1 MRKSIF
7 RNTLIQKKL
16 FLFIGIAFLLYAC
29 SEVQAE
35 EKPKEEKTT
44 SKTQVIEPEIPQ
56 TDSATVRRLKALNLV
71 DIHSVDSSI
80 LVDLKYTIA
89 DNFMKKV
96 LYDTLKN
103 AFLQEDVA
111 IRLSKCQTYL
121 KEKHPNYSLLIY
133 DAVRP
138 LEVQRDMWNSMDSIP
153 PYQRGKF
160 VSNPAR
166 GSVHNY
172 GAAVDITIVD
182 SIGTPLDMGA
192 GYDDFRDIAFP
203 SKEWHFLSTGKLT
216 QQQVDNRKLLREV
229 MKSQRFRNIPSEWW
243 HFNAYS
249 RDVTKSKYPCLHWES
264 GK

>member
-1 MRKSIF
+1 MRKSNF
-7 RNTLIQKKL
+7 RNSLIQKKVLL
-16 FLFIGIAFLLYAC
+16 FVGFLTLLLAC
-29 SEVQAE
+29 SQPVEKIEKVEAEIEVVPE
-35 EKPKEEKTT
+35 VVE
-44 SKTQVIEPEIPQ
+44 QVLQ
-56 TDSATVRRLKALNLV
+56 TDTATIARLKTFNLV
-71 DIHSVDSSI
+71 DIHLIDSSI
-80 LVDLKYTIA
+80 QVDLKYMTE

-103 AFLQEDVA
+103 AFLQEEVA
-111 IRLSKCQTYL
+111 VRLSKCQTYL
-121 KEKHPNYSLLIY
+121 KEKHPNYSILIY
-133 DAVRP
+133 DALRP

-153 PYQRGKF
+153 PLRRGKF

-172 GAAVDITIVD
+172 GAAVDVTIVD
-182 SIGTPLDMGA
+182 SLGNPLDMGA
-192 GYDDFRDIAFP
+192 GYDDFREIAFP
-203 SKEWHFLSTGKLT
+203 SKEWHFLSTGELT

-249 RDVTKSKYPCLHWES
+249 RAVTKSKYPCLHWES